1 MHPEKYSVTLPSYSD
16 YLNSMMKELM
26 TNEDLSDVTLF
37 TEDKKQIKA
46 NINIL
51 SACSP
56 VFKDTLKKNKNSSTI
71 MYLRDIQY
79 SEMESIMQFIY
90 LGQVIHYSL

>member
-56 VFKDTLKKNKNSSTI
+56 VFKDTLKQAPTGHGS
-71 MYLRDIQY
+71 D
-79 SEMESIMQFIY
+79 
-90 LGQVIHYSL
+90 